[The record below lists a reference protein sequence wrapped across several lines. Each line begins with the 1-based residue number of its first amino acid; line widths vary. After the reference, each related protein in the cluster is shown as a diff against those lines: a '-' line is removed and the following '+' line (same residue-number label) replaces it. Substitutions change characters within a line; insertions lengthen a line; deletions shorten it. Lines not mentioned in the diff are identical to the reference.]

1 MRARCITMMVLWL
14 LVAGVAL
21 ASDVELDPHAF
32 RSVTVENVALQGD
45 TVTGVVANTSAHG
58 VRDVQLEITYGWLWK
73 NERHPGTDNP
83 GRTDLYTLPGEISA
97 GGSKPFS
104 YRPQSP
110 LQNRSDG
117 TFVPSAAVV
126 GYTEII
132 PPP

>member
-1 MRARCITMMVLWL
+1 WL
-14 LVAGVAL
+14 LVAGGGLGRGVG
-21 ASDVELDPHAF
+21 VDPHAV
-32 RSVTVENVALQGD
+32 RSRPLGKVALPGD
-45 TVTGVVANTSAHG
+45 TVTGGGGDTSAPGGRG
-58 VRDVQLEITYGWLWK
+58 VRLGVTDGWLLE